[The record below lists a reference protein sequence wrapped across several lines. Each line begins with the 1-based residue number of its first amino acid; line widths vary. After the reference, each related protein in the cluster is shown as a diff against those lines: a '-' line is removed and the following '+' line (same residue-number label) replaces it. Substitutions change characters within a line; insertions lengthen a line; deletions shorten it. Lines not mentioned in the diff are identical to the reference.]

1 MSTIVWILIGSGVV
15 FFGLAMLI
23 GAAIEWDKAQAEQA
37 RLDELH
43 ELELEEI
50 RQRMR
55 IRDQGN
61 PFI

>member
-1 MSTIVWILIGSGVV
+1 MSTIVWILIGSGVT

-23 GAAIEWDKAQAEQA
+23 GAAIEWNKAQAEQA

-55 IRDQGN
+55 LREQGN
-61 PFI
+61 PFA

>member
-37 RLDELH
+37 RFDELH